1 MVTPVTMVEYER
13 ILSDPANCYQAPED
27 VLDDMRLTR
36 EQKIIVLKQWAF
48 DERELEVAEE
58 ENMRGGL
65 KPLLLDQVMIVLHR
79 LERSK

>member
-1 MVTPVTMVEYER
+1 MTSVTMVEYER
-13 ILSDPANCYQAPED
+13 ILSDPASAYQMPED
-27 VLDDMRLTR
+27 VLVDVRLTR

-79 LERSK
+79 LERTK